1 LYEGQFIMATS
12 TTASVWRSTGGDQTR
27 TAQAG
32 SMVMAAPFYIANTA
46 ATANVL
52 NVSGGSDLILPAG
65 AVVTE
70 VIVSSG
76 GGGNATANVGFTPI
90 IGVGPGQTTTLG
102 TNVPTGFLSAAN
114 VSARVTVVTGGTGG
128 GASLGNVANATN
140 LVVVTNTQGATGAI
154 AGVVSGRIIYHVAD
168 SGEENA

>member
-1 LYEGQFIMATS
+1 MALATTS
-12 TTASVWRSTGGDQTR
+12 AVWRSTGGDQTR
-27 TAQAG
+27 TAYAG
-32 SMVMAAPFYIANTA
+32 SMVMAAQFYIANTA
-46 ATANVL
+46 ATSNV
-52 NVSGGSDLILPAG
+52 VTSSATGAPALILPAG
-65 AVVTE
+65 AVVTQ
-70 VIVSSG
+70 VIISSG

-114 VSARVTVVTGGTGG
+114 VSARVTISTGGTGG

-154 AGVVSGRIIYHVAD
+154 AGVVTGDIIYYVAD
-168 SGEENA
+168 TGAENV